1 MSDTEIGTLRA
12 MLLSRPRP
20 AGLAERR
27 QRLDA
32 LGAAYALAP
41 DVTVRPV
48 DANGV
53 PAEWTS
59 TPAADVSR
67 VILFL
72 HGGGYVSGSIA
83 SHRHLVAEAGR
94 AAGARTLA
102 LDYRRAPEHP
112 FPAAVDDAMA
122 GYRFLLSTG
131 VAPSRVCIAGDSAGG
146 GMTLAA
152 LVTIRDAGMKPPG
165 CAWCISP
172 WVDLEC
178 IGASMASKAAAD
190 PMIQR
195 DYLREIGGITQWRR
209 PAFAARRAAPCGARG
224 AATDAHSGWHGGD
237 LAGRRGAPGRPRGG
251 GGRPGHARDVA
262 RDDPCVAPVPPA
274 TRRGAAGDTA
284 AGGLSAPPCRSGH
297 QWRR

>member
-1 MSDTEIGTLRA
+1 MSETEIGALRA

-27 QRLDA
+27 ERLDA
-32 LGAAYALAP
+32 LGQAYGLAP

-59 TPAADVSR
+59 TPAADISR

-131 VAPSRVCIAGDSAGG
+131 VAPSRICIAGDSAGG
-146 GMTLAA
+146 GITLAA
-152 LVTIRDAGMKPPG
+152 LVTIRDAGLKLPG

-178 IGASMASKAAAD
+178 IGASMTSKAAVD

-195 DYLREIGGITQWRR
+195 DYLQEIGGMYLNGADPRS
-209 PAFAARRAAPCGARG
+209 PLAAPLYAELAGLPPMLIQVGTAETLLDDAVRLAERAAATNVRVTLEAWPEMIHVWHLFHPQLAEGRRAITTAGNFIR
-224 AATDAHSGWHGGD
+224 AAM
-237 LAGRRGAPGRPRGG
+237 P
-251 GGRPGHARDVA
+251 
-262 RDDPCVAPVPPA
+262 
-274 TRRGAAGDTA
+274 
-284 AGGLSAPPCRSGH
+284 
-297 QWRR
+297 

>member
-1 MSDTEIGTLRA
+1 MSETEIGTLRA

-32 LGAAYALAP
+32 LGQAYALAP
-41 DVTVRPV
+41 DVSVTPV

-59 TPAADVSR
+59 TPTADVSR

-131 VAPSRVCIAGDSAGG
+131 VAPSRICIAGDSAGG
-146 GMTLAA
+146 GMTLAS
-152 LVTIRDAGMKPPG
+152 LVTIRDAGLTLPG

-178 IGASMASKAAAD
+178 IGASMASKSAAD

-195 DYLREIGGITQWRR
+195 DYLREIGGMYLNGADPRS
-209 PAFAARRAAPCGARG
+209 PLAAPLHAELAGLPPMLIQVGTAE
-224 AATDAHSGWHGGD
+224 TLLDDAVR
-237 LAGRRGAPGRPRGG
+237 LAGRAAEADVRVTLETWPGMIHVWHLFHPQLAE
-251 GGRPGHARDVA
+251 GRRAIA
-262 RDDPCVAPVPPA
+262 
-274 TRRGAAGDTA
+274 AAGRFIRA
-284 AGGLSAPPCRSGH
+284 AMP
-297 QWRR
+297 

>member
-1 MSDTEIGTLRA
+1 MSETEIGALRA

-27 QRLDA
+27 ERLDA
-32 LGAAYALAP
+32 LGQAYGLAP

-59 TPAADVSR
+59 TPAADISR

-131 VAPSRVCIAGDSAGG
+131 VAPSRICIAGDSAGG
-146 GMTLAA
+146 GITLAA
-152 LVTIRDAGMKPPG
+152 LVTIRDAGLKLPG

-178 IGASMASKAAAD
+178 IGASMTSKAAVD

-195 DYLREIGGITQWRR
+195 DYLQEIGGMYLNGADPRS
-209 PAFAARRAAPCGARG
+209 PLAAPLYAELAGLPPMLIQVGTAETLLDDAVRLAERAAATNVRVTLEAWPEMIHVWHLFHPQLAEGRRAI
-224 AATDAHSGWHGGD
+224 
-237 LAGRRGAPGRPRGG
+237 
-251 GGRPGHARDVA
+251 
-262 RDDPCVAPVPPA
+262 
-274 TRRGAAGDTA
+274 TA
-284 AGGLSAPPCRSGH
+284 AGNFIRAAMP
-297 QWRR
+297 

>member
-1 MSDTEIGTLRA
+1 MSESEIGTLRA

-32 LGAAYALAP
+32 LGQAYALAP
-41 DVTVRPV
+41 DVSVTPV

-59 TPAADVSR
+59 TPTADVSR

-131 VAPSRVCIAGDSAGG
+131 VAPSRICIAGDSAGG

-152 LVTIRDAGMKPPG
+152 LVTIRDAGLTPPG

-178 IGASMASKAAAD
+178 IGASMASKSAAD

-195 DYLREIGGITQWRR
+195 DYLREIGGMYLN
-209 PAFAARRAAPCGARG
+209 GADPRSPLAVPLHAELAG
-224 AATDAHSGWHGGD
+224 LPPMLIQVGTAETLLDDAVR
-237 LAGRRGAPGRPRGG
+237 LAGRAAEADVRVTLETWPGMIHVWHLFHPQLAE
-251 GGRPGHARDVA
+251 GRRAIA
-262 RDDPCVAPVPPA
+262 
-274 TRRGAAGDTA
+274 AAGRFIRA
-284 AGGLSAPPCRSGH
+284 AMP
-297 QWRR
+297 

>member
-1 MSDTEIGTLRA
+1 MSETEIGALRA

-20 AGLAERR
+20 DGLAERR

-32 LGAAYALAP
+32 LGQAYSLAP
-41 DVTVRPV
+41 DVSVAPV

-83 SHRHLVAEAGR
+83 SHRHLIAEAGR

-102 LDYRRAPEHP
+102 LEYRRAPEHA

-131 VAPSRVCIAGDSAGG
+131 VAPSRICIAGDSAGG
-146 GMTLAA
+146 GVTIAS
-152 LVTIRDAGMKPPG
+152 LVSIRDAGLKLPG

-172 WVDLEC
+172 WVDLE
-178 IGASMASKAAAD
+178 GLGESMDSKAASD

-195 DYLREIGGITQWRR
+195 DYMLEI
-209 PAFAARRAAPCGARG
+209 AAMYLNGADPRSPLAAPLYAELAGLPPMLIQVGTAE
-224 AATDAHSGWHGGD
+224 TLLDDAVR
-237 LAGRRGAPGRPRGG
+237 LAGRAAAADVRVTLETWPGMIHVWHLFHPQLAE
-251 GGRPGHARDVA
+251 GRRAIA
-262 RDDPCVAPVPPA
+262 
-274 TRRGAAGDTA
+274 AAGAFIRATM
-284 AGGLSAPPCRSGH
+284 P
-297 QWRR
+297 

>member
-1 MSDTEIGTLRA
+1 

-27 QRLDA
+27 ERLDA
-32 LGAAYALAP
+32 LGQAYGLAP

-59 TPAADVSR
+59 TPAADISR

-131 VAPSRVCIAGDSAGG
+131 VAPSRICIAGDSAGG
-146 GMTLAA
+146 GITLAA
-152 LVTIRDAGMKPPG
+152 LVTIRDAGLKLPG

-178 IGASMASKAAAD
+178 IGASMTSKAAVD

-195 DYLREIGGITQWRR
+195 DYLQEIGGMYLNGADPRS
-209 PAFAARRAAPCGARG
+209 PLAAPLYAELAGLPPMLIQVGTAETLLDDAVRLAERAAATNVRVTLEAWPEMIHVWHLFHPQLAEGRRAI
-224 AATDAHSGWHGGD
+224 
-237 LAGRRGAPGRPRGG
+237 
-251 GGRPGHARDVA
+251 
-262 RDDPCVAPVPPA
+262 
-274 TRRGAAGDTA
+274 TA
-284 AGGLSAPPCRSGH
+284 AGNFIRAAMP
-297 QWRR
+297 

>member
-1 MSDTEIGTLRA
+1 M
-12 MLLSRPRP
+12 
-20 AGLAERR
+20 
-27 QRLDA
+27 
-32 LGAAYALAP
+32 
-41 DVTVRPV
+41 RPV

-131 VAPSRVCIAGDSAGG
+131 VAPSRICIAGDSAGG
-146 GMTLAA
+146 GITLAA
-152 LVTIRDAGMKPPG
+152 LVTIRDAGLKLPG

-172 WVDLEC
+172 WIDLEA
-178 IGASMASKAAAD
+178 IGASMTSKAAVD

-195 DYLREIGGITQWRR
+195 DYLREIAGMYLNGADPRS
-209 PAFAARRAAPCGARG
+209 PLAAPLYAELAGLPPMLIQVGTAETLLDDAVRLAERAAAADVRVTLEAWPEMIHVWHLFHPQLSEGRRAI
-224 AATDAHSGWHGGD
+224 
-237 LAGRRGAPGRPRGG
+237 
-251 GGRPGHARDVA
+251 
-262 RDDPCVAPVPPA
+262 
-274 TRRGAAGDTA
+274 TA
-284 AGGLSAPPCRSGH
+284 AGNFIRAAMP
-297 QWRR
+297 

>member
-1 MSDTEIGTLRA
+1 MSETEIGALRD

-32 LGAAYALAP
+32 LGQAYALAP

-53 PAEWTS
+53 AAEWTS

-122 GYRFLLSTG
+122 GYRFLLSTS
-131 VAPSRVCIAGDSAGG
+131 VAPSRICIAGDSAGG

-152 LVTIRDAGMKPPG
+152 LVTIRDAGLTLPG

-178 IGASMASKAAAD
+178 IGASMASKSAAD

-195 DYLREIGGITQWRR
+195 DYLREIGGMYLSGADPRS
-209 PAFAARRAAPCGARG
+209 PLAAPLYAELAGLPPMLIQVGTAE
-224 AATDAHSGWHGGD
+224 TLLDDAVR
-237 LAGRRGAPGRPRGG
+237 LAGRAAEADVRVTLETWPGMIHVWHLFHPQLAE
-251 GGRPGHARDVA
+251 GRRAI
-262 RDDPCVAPVPPA
+262 
-274 TRRGAAGDTA
+274 TA
-284 AGGLSAPPCRSGH
+284 AGRFIRAAMP
-297 QWRR
+297 